1 MIAVDD
7 ALVARLGPYLARQ
20 RWYAGTGPDAPSVEV
35 VHAEVLATG
44 PPALLWLLVAAGDA
58 TYQLLLGARDAA
70 EEHEFLTGSDAAVI
84 GVVPLAQ
91 GKGSAL
97 VYDALLDHE
106 LGRVLLG
113 HVAPDAP
120 ETAHV
125 RPIGVEQS
133 NSSLV
138 FDDRLILKVF
148 RRLHDGPNPDAE
160 VTAALASVGFDAV
173 AAPLALWQRD
183 GRDLAILQPFL
194 AGGSEGW
201 ALAQTSLRDLYAT
214 GCDDP
219 AECGGDF
226 AGEARRLGEI
236 TARMHLALAEAF
248 GAAPGA
254 ADQWVDTMRSQLT
267 AVAGSEPWHDQAA
280 EVLGALSSLASAG
293 VQIRAHGDFHL
304 GQVMRTDLGWFV
316 LDFEGE
322 PARPLAERQAPTSPL
337 KDVAGMVRSLH
348 YAAHVALADRSDD
361 ERKELEPLAD
371 AWEERNRMSYLLGY
385 FSTPGIDALLPA
397 EADRVAALAAWEL
410 DKAIYELAYERA
422 YRPDWQAIPRG
433 AIERLLN
440 G

>member
-58 TYQLLLGARDAA
+58 TYQLLLGARDDA

-91 GKGSAL
+91 GKGSAI
-97 VYDALLDHE
+97 VYDALLDYE

-113 HVAPDAP
+113 HVAPAAP
-120 ETAHV
+120 ETVHV

>member
-44 PPALLWLLVAAGDA
+44 PPTLLWLLVAAGDA

-267 AVAGSEPWHDQAA
+267 AVAGSEPWHGQAG

-385 FSTPGIDALLPA
+385 FSTEGVDALLPA